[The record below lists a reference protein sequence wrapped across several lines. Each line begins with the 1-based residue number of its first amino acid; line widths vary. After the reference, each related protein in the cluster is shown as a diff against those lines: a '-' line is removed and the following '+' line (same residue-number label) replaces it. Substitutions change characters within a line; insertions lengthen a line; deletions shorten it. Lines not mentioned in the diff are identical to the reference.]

1 MAESANELG
10 IGVVDSRQPEG
21 SEDGPLTAEDK
32 TSEEREIAGEEKA
45 ADLPAVSM
53 EDGLDRLLHRHR
65 SEIMFELRRLQMGD
79 RPVTGQGNREAVEDF
94 FSQTAPHAE
103 SSAATGTT
111 THHRPESI
119 IVEVNALVERR
130 PVSSMLQSDLFRRNL
145 ETMVRGTLGRLGPLV
160 TTNRPTPPAARQQ
173 TTNATVPQT
182 ESQGRMREAHRQQV
196 DLPEVVL
203 QHSEHWPAT
212 RPQPQ
217 QAESPS
223 SPEQQHTHAHRET
236 ILQAAR
242 EAHLP
247 DATATF
253 AQAWLQQFDARA
265 DGTSMWERLQEA
277 DRESLVAEI
286 SDLVQRQ
293 LVTSTLQS
301 ERRDRLE
308 RNLRRHVADSGID
321 GRRAQEALRSL
332 PSSASH
338 RRNDFTSLG
347 IGAALP
353 AGSGSDELDAISVV
367 SATAAV
373 SVPYEQSNR
382 ALRHEMQQ
390 LRSQVQSLARTMQL
404 SFDLQL
410 EIQRSIRQEV
420 SANLARGQATT
431 AVDNA
436 VDRPHTDG
444 QGTSDVQPQ
453 SCPASDGRCL
463 ICLDRSVD
471 TVFYQCGHMC
481 VCYSCGMELR
491 ARGSNCLMCRAPI
504 RDAIRVYIQ
513 LERTNLHCVAAFD
526 RKVALHLDMNVD
538 DLASLLLAPLE
549 MPHFDFDSLTPRKV
563 DTDGQ

>member
-1 MAESANELG
+1 MSFRHAIFGGIECPLTCAPRTTDSAKGTEQFGESNATDVMAESANEQ
-10 IGVVDSRQPEG
+10 GVTVADTMQSEG
-21 SEDGPLTAEDK
+21 SYNGPLSAEDK
-32 TSEEREIAGEEKA
+32 TVEEREMAREAKA
-45 ADLPAVSM
+45 ADLPAVSMTM

-94 FSQTAPHAE
+94 FNQTAPHAE
-103 SSAATGTT
+103 GSAATGTT
-111 THHRPESI
+111 NHHRPESV

-130 PVSSMLQSDLFRRNL
+130 PVSSMLQSDLFRWNL
-145 ETMVRGTLGRLGPLV
+145 ETMVRGTLVSRLGPMV
-160 TTNRPTPPAARQQ
+160 TTYRPTPTAVRQQ
-173 TTNATVPQT
+173 TTTNATAPET
-182 ESQGRMREAHRQQV
+182 ETQGRVPELHQQQPQ
-196 DLPEVVL
+196 LPEVVP
-203 QHSEHWPAT
+203 QQSEQLLVT
-212 RPQPQ
+212 RPPPQ
-217 QAESPS
+217 QAESPAP
-223 SPEQQHTHAHRET
+223 PEQPHTHANRET

-247 DATATF
+247 EATATF

-286 SDLVQRQ
+286 SDLVQQQ

-353 AGSGSDELDAISVV
+353 AGSASDELDAISVV

-420 SANLARGQATT
+420 SASLARGQATT
-431 AVDNA
+431 AVDHA

-453 SCPASDGRCL
+453 SRPASDGRCL

-504 RDAIRVYIQ
+504 RDAIRVYS
-513 LERTNLHCVAAFD
+513 
-526 RKVALHLDMNVD
+526 
-538 DLASLLLAPLE
+538 AS
-549 MPHFDFDSLTPRKV
+549 MD
-563 DTDGQ
+563 